1 MTKSHLVPHPTPTFF
16 DLCNTFS
23 SSDDWSRAR
32 SFAIVIDKTTV
43 RSSFVTLLQTNKTV
57 QLCDAFRVFRRRLFC
72 GTSLS
77 LRLACTQSSFSHD
90 ATCKRRVDAK
100 ASSDEAVIDVEVDRC
115 IDENSASNHKQ
126 VAFLNASFTEAS
138 SRLHRDSSQISL
150 PRTINV
156 PVLQSHREAPCTD

>member
-1 MTKSHLVPHPTPTFF
+1 MSF
-16 DLCNTFS
+16 D
-23 SSDDWSRAR
+23 DDCSAGRPYRCGWRAR
-32 SFAIVIDKTTV
+32 SR
-43 RSSFVTLLQTNKTV
+43 RSHMTPLVNEEWTP
-57 QLCDAFRVFRRRLFC
+57 RRLPM
-72 GTSLS
+72 
-77 LRLACTQSSFSHD
+77 R
-90 ATCKRRVDAK
+90 RRVDAK

-115 IDENSASNHKQ
+115 IDENSASNHKH